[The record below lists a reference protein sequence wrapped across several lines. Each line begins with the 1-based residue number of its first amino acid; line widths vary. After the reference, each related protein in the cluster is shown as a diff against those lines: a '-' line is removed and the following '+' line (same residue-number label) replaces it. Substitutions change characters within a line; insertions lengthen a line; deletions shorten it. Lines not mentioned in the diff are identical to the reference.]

1 MIVAHGLTK
10 KYGDKTA
17 VDDLS
22 FEIRPGVVTGFL
34 GPNGAGKSTTMRM
47 MLDLDYGGGQ
57 TRFDGRRFR
66 EIRRPMREI
75 GTVLEGGPFHPTRRA
90 RNHLRML
97 AAASSISTRRVDEVL
112 AMVGLAEVARKKP
125 RGFSLGM
132 AQRLGLAAALLGDPH
147 TLILDEPANGLDPHG
162 IQWLRGLLKMLAS
175 QGRTLFVSSHLLP
188 EMALMAD
195 ELIVIGRGRLIASGT
210 VDSFVSDFTRT
221 STFVRSP
228 QIDALIQA
236 VIGAVPTVEVTREA
250 DGTALLKSVETAQV
264 GAIAAAAGLV
274 LHQLAS
280 RTPSL
285 EEAFFEA
292 TGATEEY
299 VGRLL
304 IDEPSAGGTR

>member
-34 GPNGAGKSTTMRM
+34 GPNGAGKSTTMRL

-66 EIRRPMREI
+66 EIRQPMREI

-112 AMVGLAEVARKKP
+112 AMVGLADVARKKP

-132 AQRLGLAAALLGDPH
+132 AQRLGLAAALLGDPR

-162 IQWLRGLLKMLAS
+162 IQWLRDLLKRLAG

-210 VDSFVSDFTRT
+210 VDSFVSGFTRT
-221 STFVRSP
+221 STLVRSP

-236 VIGAVPTVEVTREA
+236 VIAAVPTVEVTRDA
-250 DGTALLKSVETAQV
+250 DGTALLTSVETAQV

-274 LHQLAS
+274 LHQLAT
-280 RTPSL
+280 RTASL

-304 IDEPSAGGTR
+304 IDEPSAGATQ